1 MIDLYSW
8 QTSNGRKVSIALEE
22 MALDY
27 TAHPINIGADEQFS
41 PQFTALNP
49 NQKIPVII
57 DLDGPDGAPISVFE
71 SGAILI
77 YLARKSGQF
86 LPREP
91 RAEYETLQWLMFQM
105 GGIGPIFGQVHH
117 FNRAAKERV
126 PYALERYGKECL
138 RLYAV
143 LDKHLAEREWVAA
156 GEYSIADIAIFPWV
170 VRFEW
175 QEVDLAKFP
184 NVKRWY
190 DTIDQRPAVQRG
202 LLVPPR
208 PD

>member
-27 TAHPINIGADEQFS
+27 TAHQIDISADDQFS
-41 PQFTALNP
+41 PQFTSLNP
-49 NQKIPVII
+49 NQKIPVIV
-57 DLDGPDGAPISVFE
+57 DSDGPDDEPITVFE

-86 LPREP
+86 LPLEP
-91 RAEYETLQWLMFQM
+91 RAECETLQWLMFQM

-117 FNRAAKERV
+117 FKRAAKELV
-126 PYALERYGKECL
+126 PYALNRYGKECL
-138 RLYAV
+138 RLYSV
-143 LDKHLAEREWVAA
+143 LDKHLDQRKWVAA
-156 GEYSIADIAIFPWV
+156 NKYTIADIAIFPWIA
-170 VRFEW
+170 RYEW
-175 QEVDLAKFP
+175 QEVKLADFP
-184 NVKRWY
+184 NVRRWFE
-190 DTIDQRPAVQRG
+190 TIGQRPAVQRG
-202 LLVPPR
+202 MLVPPR

>member
-27 TAHPINIGADEQFS
+27 CAHPINIGADEQFS
-41 PQFTALNP
+41 PAFTVLNP
-49 NQKIPVII
+49 NQKIPVIV
-57 DLDGPDGAPISVFE
+57 DPNGPDGEPITLFE

-77 YLARKSGQF
+77 YLARKCGRF
-86 LPREP
+86 LPSEP

-126 PYALERYGKECL
+126 PYALERYGKECR
-138 RLYAV
+138 RLYGV
-143 LDKHLAEREWVAA
+143 LDKHLSRREWVAA
-156 GEYSIADIAIFPWV
+156 GDYTIADIAIFPWIA
-170 VRFEW
+170 RYDW
-175 QEVDLAKFP
+175 QEVDLTDFP

>member
-190 DTIDQRPAVQRG
+190 DTIDKRPAVQRG